1 MAKYY
6 GIGGKRKGSVGN
18 ETYSILR
25 GENIVKGKVI
35 QVNDAKTPEQLEQR
49 SKLQNAVKGYQNIGA
64 SFLKKCFE
72 FKKQRQS
79 TYNAFVSVNARI
91 CEPFFKKYSDN
102 KNIIGI
108 GNFEVSNGS
117 LPILPI
123 VKSVEVTIEDKAYV
137 FYGVE
142 VDKGLSGDSSVAD
155 VTASLK
161 NLYHLTDGMVLNAV
175 SINNEGVHFK
185 DDNEDPLNLDETY
198 RVEKATQNFV
208 LKEDDNTNIKAKG
221 FTIVGT
227 NDNKYL
233 VILAE
238 NSEVDFA
245 KGCVYTSAAEG
256 FNSLGYC
263 SYFVSNKNNNK
274 ILVSTAKTKA
284 NKGLEDLIAKIEAN
298 PIFANGWLSTAMK
311 ILIVTSYGIKKVIEI
326 IRDWPI

>member
-49 SKLQNAVKGYQNIGA
+49 SKLQNSVKAYQNIGA

-72 FKKQRQS
+72 FKKPRQS
-79 TYNAFVSVNARI
+79 TYNAFVSVNAKLA
-91 CEPFFKKYSDN
+91 EPFFKKYSDN
-102 KNIIGI
+102 KNVIGI

-117 LPILPI
+117 LPVFPI
-123 VKSVEVTIEDKAYV
+123 VKTGEITIDGKSYV
-137 FYGVE
+137 FHGVE
-142 VDKGLSGDSSVAD
+142 VDKNLSAESSVGA
-155 VTASLK
+155 VSESLK
-161 NLYHLTDGMVLNAV
+161 TLYHLTDGMIVNAV
-175 SINNEGVHFK
+175 SINNEGVHYK
-185 DDNEDPLNLDETY
+185 NDNEDPLTLDEVY

-208 LKEDDNTNIKAKG
+208 IKSEDNDNIKTKG
-221 FTIVGT
+221 FTIVGGE
-227 NDNKYL
+227 NNKYL

-238 NSEVDFA
+238 NSETDFA
-245 KGCVYTSAAEG
+245 KGCVYTSAADG
-256 FNSLGYC
+256 FNNIGYC

-298 PIFANGWLSTAMK
+298 PVYANGWLSTAMK
-311 ILIVTSYGIKKVIEI
+311 ILIITSYGVKKVIEI